1 MHGTLMAPLEHPG
14 KDGEEVRIEEEVE
27 VEPAKIAHSPKQPS
41 AQEEEDHRVDHAD
54 YRSWCKWCVMGRARG
69 QHHVHSKGSLIPIV
83 GVDYFFI
90 TTEGLKKRKEL
101 LEMGYKSD
109 AEIEADRVQGKL
121 IKCVLTRCFDTK
133 CLFAHCIPCKGADE
147 EQYVANLVL
156 KDILWLGHT
165 KLILKGDNERSLQA
179 LIGQVMQKLRVE
191 FKNGENV
198 TKEDPAKYDSQSN
211 GGIEVGVMLVRGL
224 FRTLK
229 LCLESRIDQ
238 FITVGHPVVPWLL
251 EHTCMI
257 LNTRHRGEDGL
268 TAWARVRGRAF
279 NQKLVG
285 FGEAV
290 LYKLPMKGPHHDPDG
305 NMGTRWREA
314 LFVGYHRASNV
325 YVLIGE
331 EGVVAA
337 RSLMR
342 RPAANRWSA
351 ERVMSIKATPW
362 SERERTEL
370 KVRLEEAPAPEKT
383 SDLAPANPRR
393 FRINKKDLEEHGYTD
408 GCVQCDH
415 IMRYGLNKAG
425 VNHSDRCRTRM
436 ITEIGRTELGQ
447 QRLSAWSDRVDRA
460 IAEQIEHADKDK
472 QQPMRREDV
481 AGDGRP
487 DGGVPTGV
495 HNTPSS
501 STTTAQTAASSS
513 GSPDALT
520 RGGSGEGSFL
530 PADEPAK
537 AKPWGVDDVGAG
549 MGLPDDAMDD
559 SDAESRCPRDSD
571 GELVDNEGDEQ
582 AQPTAMEM
590 GFLGSLE
597 PSPCDVA
604 SEMLLM
610 QLGGTGKAYKREARK
625 GFRRLVS
632 EIYSP
637 PRVTEELR
645 QRPRRWLLPGFA
657 LDITVADPDD
667 GEPWDFTRP
676 EKREKARRLR
686 RAQRPYM
693 LIGSPECKAFCT
705 WQRLNESRSPDV
717 ERMKRLRVQAQLHID
732 FVASLYVDQMKDGLY
747 FLHEHPRFA
756 SSWKLTCIEEL
767 LKTEGVG
774 LVRGDQCQFG
784 AQVQHGPMRGSP
796 ILKPTG
802 FMSNSGK
809 VLEALNRR
817 CSGRDSQCS
826 RPSGGR
832 HTTLEGR
839 VAREAARYPKDLC
852 RAVLRGTA
860 AQLRHDRRIHPGCF
874 GIQAVDEDDQVV
886 KNAYGE
892 KQGYSGKF
900 VDDISGQILKD
911 EWVMEA
917 RMKELEYFTKKGV
930 WAKVPRGR
938 ARQIAGRPPITVR
951 WVDVNKGDELHPKY
965 RSRLVARQ
973 IRALDKSGQSYF
985 APAPPIEALRTV
997 ISLAATTVG
1006 DHKPDWRPNSP
1017 TRTQISFVDVSRAY
1031 FNAKIDPSERETFVD
1046 LPAEDPDSATMCG
1059 QLLRH
1064 MYGTRPAA
1072 DGWQEE
1078 YSTFLIS
1085 LGFRQGG
1092 SCPNAFYQTAKKIA
1106 CSVHGDDFTSSGPKD
1121 ALDWLE
1127 TKISEKY
1134 EITIGPRLGPG
1145 PEDGKEARAL
1155 NRVVRWCT
1163 DKVEYEADP
1172 RQIEQL
1178 VADCGLE
1185 GAKTMATPGVKP
1197 TFNELE
1203 VDELLPTK
1211 LHTAFRGSAAR
1222 GNYISADRIDCQF
1235 ACKEVC
1241 RWMSKPNEQSW
1252 RALKRLV
1259 RYLSGLPR
1267 LVYVYRQQQASCVDV
1282 YTDTDWAGCPK
1293 TRKSTS
1299 GGCIMFGSHAIKHW
1313 SSTQASVTLSSGEAE
1328 FSGVIRGA
1336 GQGLGYQAL
1345 LRDLGVDVPLRV
1357 WTDSS
1362 AAMGICTRQGLGK
1375 LRHLDTHTLWIQQAV
1390 RNKRIELRKV
1400 AGEEN
1405 PADLLTKHSLSR
1417 EMLQSLVKLYDCEF
1431 RNGRAESAPK
1441 LRRSATGKVTM
1452 AQSEQLGNV
1461 VARRESD
1468 LLKGAQSQE
1477 ETVATNDVPYWMP
1490 HNTLTTEQLDERFP
1504 AVQVPEDDQLE
1515 DIMRDKDDKMLN
1527 YGREVAR
1534 QIGQDMISRGRTRQD
1549 PGGRLKPE

>member
-1 MHGTLMAPLEHPG
+1 
-14 KDGEEVRIEEEVE
+14 
-27 VEPAKIAHSPKQPS
+27 
-41 AQEEEDHRVDHAD
+41 
-54 YRSWCKWCVMGRARG
+54 
-69 QHHVHSKGSLIPIV
+69 
-83 GVDYFFI
+83 
-90 TTEGLKKRKEL
+90 
-101 LEMGYKSD
+101 
-109 AEIEADRVQGKL
+109 
-121 IKCVLTRCFDTK
+121 
-133 CLFAHCIPCKGADE
+133 
-147 EQYVANLVL
+147 
-156 KDILWLGHT
+156 
-165 KLILKGDNERSLQA
+165 
-179 LIGQVMQKLRVE
+179 
-191 FKNGENV
+191 
-198 TKEDPAKYDSQSN
+198 
-211 GGIEVGVMLVRGL
+211 
-224 FRTLK
+224 
-229 LCLESRIDQ
+229 
-238 FITVGHPVVPWLL
+238 
-251 EHTCMI
+251 
-257 LNTRHRGEDGL
+257 
-268 TAWARVRGRAF
+268 
-279 NQKLVG
+279 
-285 FGEAV
+285 
-290 LYKLPMKGPHHDPDG
+290 
-305 NMGTRWREA
+305 
-314 LFVGYHRASNV
+314 
-325 YVLIGE
+325 
-331 EGVVAA
+331 
-337 RSLMR
+337 
-342 RPAANRWSA
+342 
-351 ERVMSIKATPW
+351 
-362 SERERTEL
+362 
-370 KVRLEEAPAPEKT
+370 
-383 SDLAPANPRR
+383 
-393 FRINKKDLEEHGYTD
+393 
-408 GCVQCDH
+408 
-415 IMRYGLNKAG
+415 
-425 VNHSDRCRTRM
+425 
-436 ITEIGRTELGQ
+436 
-447 QRLSAWSDRVDRA
+447 
-460 IAEQIEHADKDK
+460 
-472 QQPMRREDV
+472 
-481 AGDGRP
+481 
-487 DGGVPTGV
+487 
-495 HNTPSS
+495 
-501 STTTAQTAASSS
+501 
-513 GSPDALT
+513 
-520 RGGSGEGSFL
+520 
-530 PADEPAK
+530 
-537 AKPWGVDDVGAG
+537 

-1405 PADLLTKHSLSR
+1405 PSDLLTKHSLSR
-1417 EMLQSLVKLYDCEF
+1417 EKLQSLVKLYDCEF

-1461 VARRESD
+1461 VARRDWDPRRESD

-1549 PGGRLKPE
+1549 PGGRLQPE